1 MDRSRNFN
9 LYLTFFTLYKTLN
22 MRKAAELLD
31 LSSHALISKNIK
43 QMEFELGVKLFETGQ
58 HGVSPTTEA
67 DKLYMTARSL
77 FAELEMI
84 ETNIKQLSTP
94 KIDTASDNPMD
105 VHLVI
110 AGGTID
116 GELSPLKGE
125 IVPLEQSLISEYL
138 KNYANPHLNILET
151 KVTLKDSRHLN
162 QDDLSKILKTVMH
175 SSHENILI
183 SHGIYTIANTAKY
196 IRRFQDNLAGK
207 KIFLIGSFYPIKG
220 SAMTDATF
228 NLGYAVASFSH
239 AKPGVYIIVQG
250 KIFNPDDFKVEY
262 K

>member
-1 MDRSRNFN
+1 

-22 MRKAAELLD
+22 MRKAADLLD

-58 HGVSPTTEA
+58 HGVSPTAEA
-67 DKLYMTARSL
+67 DKLYMTAKSL

-84 ETNIKQLSTP
+84 ENNIKQLSTP
-94 KIDTASDNPMD
+94 KVETQSDSPTNI
-105 VHLVI
+105 HLVI

-125 IVPLEQSLISEYL
+125 IVPLQKSLISEYL
-138 KNYANPHLNILET
+138 NDYANPHLDILET

-162 QDDLSKILKTVMH
+162 NDDLSKIVKAIMH
-175 SSHENILI
+175 SKHENILV
-183 SHGIYTIANTAKY
+183 SHGIYTIANTAKHIKRY
-196 IRRFQDNLAGK
+196 QDSLGNK
-207 KIFLIGSFYPIKG
+207 KVFLIGSFYPIKG
-220 SAMTDATF
+220 SSMTDATF
-228 NLGYAVASFSH
+228 NLGYAVASFAS

-250 KIFNPDDFKVEY
+250 KIFEPNDFQVKL
-262 K
+262 